1 MDRLAITLFFESLTF
16 NMLWLLKLFVFKSG
30 ANRSRA
36 VFLPFLQ
43 NIWIEEKLR
52 PILCQLK
59 TSKTAVQKFVKST
72 CGVLAVFQLQQSK
85 SNQRL
90 HLIGK
95 ETKATLR
102 WPFMHVQFGLCMS
115 QRMLLTLHASN
126 EKAWV
131 CNALVALFLVFIQWF
146 ASQCSN
152 PGRKF

>member
-1 MDRLAITLFFESLTF
+1 MWTDWLSRCFFESVAF

-102 WPFMHVQFGLCMS
+102 GPFMHVQFGLCMS
-115 QRMLLTLHASN
+115 QAYAPDTACIKWKGLGM
-126 EKAWV
+126 
-131 CNALVALFLVFIQWF
+131 
-146 ASQCSN
+146 QCPCGTISSFHRVICS
-152 PGRKF
+152 PV